1 MVDWGST
8 QIASSPEDLP
18 VITRPLSTWIGNA
31 AAVFSKVYGAVTHQA
46 QQAGCSRQ
54 TVYQHARQLE
64 QRLDTTARDEL
75 PAENQRLRDQVEA
88 LSRPSELSVLCDP
101 AKLRQVA
108 TVAFAAGISPRQ
120 IEDVFEALLPAGR
133 GPDHS
138 TIGRWV
144 KDEAKKAGQ
153 VLAPLDDARAK
164 KVLNLALDEIF
175 SEGDRPSW
183 GSSRRA

>member
-1 MVDWGST
+1 VT
-8 QIASSPEDLP
+8 TP
-18 VITRPLSTWIGNA
+18 PLSTWIGNA

-64 QRLDTTARDEL
+64 QRLDTTAHDEL
-75 PAENQRLRDQVEA
+75 LAENQRLRDQVAA
-88 LSRPSELSVLCDP
+88 LSQPSELSVVCDP

-108 TVAFAAGISPRQ
+108 TVAFAAGVSLRQ
-120 IEDVFEALLPAGR
+120 IEDVFEVLLPAGR

-144 KDEAKKAGQ
+144 ADEAKKAKK
-153 VLAPLDDARAK
+153 VLVPLDDACAK

-175 SEGDRPSW
+175 SEGDRPWS
-183 GSSRRA
+183 GSSRRV

>member
-1 MVDWGST
+1 M
-8 QIASSPEDLP
+8 
-18 VITRPLSTWIGNA
+18 
-31 AAVFSKVYGAVTHQA
+31 
-46 QQAGCSRQ
+46 
-54 TVYQHARQLE
+54 
-64 QRLDTTARDEL
+64 
-75 PAENQRLRDQVEA
+75 
-88 LSRPSELSVLCDP
+88 SRPSELSVVCDP

-108 TVAFAAGISPRQ
+108 TVAFAAGVSLRQ

-144 KDEAKKAGQ
+144 ADESKRAGQ
-153 VLAPLDDARAK
+153 VLEPLDDACAK

-175 SEGDRPSW
+175 SGGTRLWW

>member
-1 MVDWGST
+1 VT
-8 QIASSPEDLP
+8 TP
-18 VITRPLSTWIGNA
+18 PLSTWIGNA
-31 AAVFSKVYGAVTHQA
+31 AAVLSKVYGAVTHQA

-64 QRLDTTARDEL
+64 RRLDTAAHDEL
-75 PAENQRLRDQVEA
+75 LAENQRLRDQVEA
-88 LSRPSELSVLCDP
+88 LSRPSELSVVCDP

-108 TVAFAAGISPRQ
+108 TVAFAAGVSLRQ

-144 KDEAKKAGQ
+144 ADEARKAGQ
-153 VLAPLDDARAK
+153 VLVPLDDACAK
-164 KVLNLALDEIF
+164 KVLNLALDEVF
-175 SEGDRPSW
+175 SGSTRPWS

>member
-1 MVDWGST
+1 MTTS
-8 QIASSPEDLP
+8 
-18 VITRPLSTWIGNA
+18 PLSTWIGNA

-54 TVYQHARQLE
+54 TAYQHARRLE
-64 QRLDTTARDEL
+64 RCLDTTAHDEL
-75 PAENQRLRDQVEA
+75 LAENRRLRDQVEA
-88 LSRPSELSVLCDP
+88 LSRPSELSVVCDP

-108 TVAFAAGISPRQ
+108 TVAFAAGVSLRQ
-120 IEDVFEALLPAGR
+120 IEDVFEVLLPAGR

-144 KDEAKKAGQ
+144 ADEAKKAGQ
-153 VLAPLDDARAK
+153 VLVPLDDACAK

-175 SEGDRPSW
+175 SEGTRPWS
-183 GSSRRA
+183 GSSQRA